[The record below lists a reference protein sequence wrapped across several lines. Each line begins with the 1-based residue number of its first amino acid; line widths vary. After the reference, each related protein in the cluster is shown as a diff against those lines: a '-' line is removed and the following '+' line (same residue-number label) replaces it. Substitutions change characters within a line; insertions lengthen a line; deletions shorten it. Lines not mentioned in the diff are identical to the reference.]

1 MPETMFS
8 LKIAW
13 AYFPRIYLSSIK
25 GPQPKIDVEVM
36 RMMFRKSKLA
46 ILLTLTI
53 AATSALTGCGT
64 AATSATQSEDT
75 AQSGGS
81 QVTTLAYTE
90 EMDKNEVMTFQISV
104 DQTKW
109 QEMLDNASAEEYIS
123 ADITINGTTITNV
136 GIRPKGNSSLSSIVR
151 DDTTDRYSFK
161 IKFDEYVDGQTWEG
175 LDTIVLNNNFSDATS
190 MKEYLSYDIMSY
202 IGVDSPLYS
211 YADISVNGE
220 TWGFYLAVEDL
231 DDSYMERT
239 HNDEGELYKPESDMG
254 GGGMPDGAK
263 GGQDGTAPDANDSA
277 SEEVTSTNSDSN
289 QTESAEK
296 TTEQMPDRQNGGGGM
311 MGGKADNGTSLQY
324 TDDEISSYSAI
335 FDNAET
341 KTDETD
347 QQRLIAALKNLSE
360 GTNLASTVDV
370 EAVLKYFAAHTVVVN
385 LDSYVSNMAHNYYL
399 YENDGQISILPWDY
413 NLAFGGFQSGSASDV
428 VNFPIDTPVSGVS
441 MEDRP
446 LLDKLLENP
455 DYLEQ
460 YHEYLQQIVDGYF
473 ADGKFEQTV
482 DKLSTMIS
490 EYVKNDPSAFYT
502 YDEFEAGVAELK
514 ELGALR
520 AESIQGQ
527 LDGTIPSTTE
537 GQEADSSALIDAS
550 SVDMQALGSQG
561 GGGMGGEGGKGGFP
575 DMGGIDSD
583 IMQQAMQL
591 IQDAGGEITDE
602 IKSKL
607 LELGLTEE
615 QITMFSQMRNGGGQR
630 PDGNATQEKS

>member
-1 MPETMFS
+1 
-8 LKIAW
+8 
-13 AYFPRIYLSSIK
+13 
-25 GPQPKIDVEVM
+25 
-36 RMMFRKSKLA
+36 MMFRKSKLA